1 MRSKSIIL
9 SRLLPLISLL
19 LTITSSK
26 VFQNVLTMQNLRN
39 NDGWNYLGRMF
50 LNPGKETISLT
61 LELKFI
67 EDKAADYQF

>member
-1 MRSKSIIL
+1 
-9 SRLLPLISLL
+9 
-19 LTITSSK
+19 
-26 VFQNVLTMQNLRN
+26 MQNLRN

-50 LNPGKETISLT
+50 LNPGKVTISLT